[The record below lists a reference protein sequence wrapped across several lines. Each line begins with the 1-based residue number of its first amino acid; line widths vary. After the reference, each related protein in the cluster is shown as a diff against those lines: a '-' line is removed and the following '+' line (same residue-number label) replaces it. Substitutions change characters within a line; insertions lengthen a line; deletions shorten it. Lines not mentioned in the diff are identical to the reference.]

1 MTKQINVS
9 KELQGLDGMSVK
21 QLQAKYAEVFGA
33 PTNSHNKPYL
43 KKRCAWQIQANAEG
57 GLTERAKKRAAELAK
72 NQELRVRQPGKR
84 KAAQAAKER
93 TIERRFVGAH
103 DPRIPVP
110 GTVLTREFKG
120 EPVRVTVLEQG
131 FDYEGTVYRSLSAI
145 AREIA
150 GCAWNGYAFFGL
162 GEKA

>member
-9 KELQGLDGMSVK
+9 KELQDLDGMSVK
-21 QLQAKYAEVFGA
+21 QPQAKYAEVFGV

-43 KKRCAWQIQANAEG
+43 KKRCAWQIQANSVGE
-57 GLTERAKKRAAELAK
+57 LTERAKKHAAELAK
-72 NQELRVRQPGKR
+72 KQELRVRQPGKR
-84 KAAQAAKER
+84 KAAAAAKEH

-120 EPVRVTVLEQG
+120 
-131 FDYEGTVYRSLSAI
+131 
-145 AREIA
+145 
-150 GCAWNGYAFFGL
+150 
-162 GEKA
+162 